1 MNYNFSNKYE
11 LDKFTDS
18 FGEGIIGNQASV
30 FFDNKNNKVIKIFSC
45 EGSNF
50 DGRAKEA
57 KINEL
62 MKYKHRFPTAALPE
76 TVIRCKGKCV
86 GYVMPKISNAT
97 SVREL
102 QIKARKRKDDWK
114 KNLEIACELARFIND
129 LHNAGI
135 VFGDLHPDQFLTKD
149 GKIYV
154 CDTDTWGLKC
164 NGIFIEA
171 DKAGKPEYVDPKVSV
186 IESNGLTIKGYTQK
200 SDCYS
205 LAVVVFEMLVGFN
218 PYDGTFPLVRRYN
231 RQLRALNHISILGN
245 HDLKNLDDFRME
257 HVAWMSEGLQSDFF
271 QIFEGNKR
279 FNILPSLENQAKDLK
294 KCRRHQ
300 YYNSSRYSKCP
311 CCRAYQD
318 SDALNEFRNYNVD
331 NISYK
336 RNRVFAQKQVRKVV
350 NFSTILDYDTN
361 AIHLKENGRLEKA
374 SVNSRTDDVC
384 FTERGLV
391 VKVSRI
397 SKIKQFFNTL
407 FGKFNELYGRCS
419 FSEKM
424 KRCRNS
430 KDPACELEIFN
441 NKGKKLF
448 STLLLKLS
456 SKMLVVGDHLFYLK
470 GRKELVDVYMTENAC
485 STKVVTT
492 ITDPFIYEINE
503 RGEYCMCSINNA
515 GHLNIIVNGKEIR
528 QLIKEFPKAIKYDH
542 VSQSWCVVTLTAEK
556 AYKVYI
562 ISKSNKA
569 TQKFQSFSFGG
580 LNLRNCIFNNSMLVI
595 PAEKRILFLKTG
607 PTIEKSTVTEKHIG
621 VVNPNSRIAIQYNS
635 YERRTYLYVQNSDQ
649 VYKISLS

>member
-45 EGSNF
+45 EGANF

-164 NGIFIEA
+164 NGVFIEA

-186 IESNGLTIKGYTQK
+186 VEPNGLTIKGYTQK

-205 LAVVVFEMLVGFN
+205 LAVVIFEMLVGFN

-257 HVAWMSEGLQSDFF
+257 HVAWMSEGLQNDFLK
-271 QIFEGNKR
+271 ILEGNAR
-279 FNILPSLENQAKDLK
+279 FNILTSLENQAKDLK
-294 KCRRHQ
+294 KCKRHQ
-300 YYNSSRYSKCP
+300 YYNSARYSKCP

-318 SDALNEFRNYNVD
+318 SDALMEFKNYNV
-331 NISYK
+331 NSISYDG
-336 RNRVFAQKQVRKVV
+336 RGVFAQKLVRKVV
-350 NFSTILDYDTN
+350 DFSTILDYDTN
-361 AIHLKENGRLEKA
+361 AIHLRDDGQLRKTPVTAK
-374 SVNSRTDDVC
+374 TDVVR
-384 FTERGLV
+384 FTERGFV

-397 SKIKQFFNTL
+397 GKVKQFFKTL
-407 FGKFNELYGRCS
+407 FGKFNGLYGKCS
-419 FSEKM
+419 FGERM
-424 KRCRNS
+424 KRCRDANN
-430 KDPACELEIFN
+430 PVCELEIFN
-441 NKGKKLF
+441 SYGKKLY
-448 STLLLKLS
+448 STLILKLS
-456 SKMLVVGDHLFYLK
+456 SKLAVQGDHLFYLN
-470 GRKELVDVYMTENAC
+470 GRKELVDIYMTENSC
-485 STKVVTT
+485 PEKVVTT
-492 ITDPFIYEINE
+492 IADPFTYEINE
-503 RGEYCMCSINNA
+503 YGEYCVCSINNA
-515 GHLNIIVNGKEIR
+515 GHLNIIVNGKQVK
-528 QLIKEFPKAIKYDH
+528 QLIKEIPIAIKYDH
-542 VSQSWCVVTLTAEK
+542 VTKSWCVVAKSTK
-556 AYKVYI
+556 GSYSVYVI
-562 ISKSNKA
+562 GKNNKA
-569 TQKFQSFSFGG
+569 KKMFESFSFAG
-580 LNLRNCIFNNSMLVI
+580 LNLKNCIFNNYMLVI
-595 PAEKRILFLKTG
+595 PADKRIIFLKTG
-607 PTIEKSTVTEKHIG
+607 STVNKSHVIEKQIG
-621 VVNPNSRIAIQYNS
+621 IVNPKSKIEIRYNDFKK
-635 YERRTYLYVQNSDQ
+635 RTYLYVQNSNQ
-649 VYKISLS
+649 VYKIDLS